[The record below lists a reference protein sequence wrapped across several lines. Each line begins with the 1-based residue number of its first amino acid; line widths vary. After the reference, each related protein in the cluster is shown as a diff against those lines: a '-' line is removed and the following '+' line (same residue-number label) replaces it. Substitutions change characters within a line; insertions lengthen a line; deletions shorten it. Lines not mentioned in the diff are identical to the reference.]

1 MRIAVGGIEHESSSF
16 SPVETPLSAFLAP
29 GRFFDSNAIQERS
42 GEANTIVDGFLR
54 GVRRVGADIVP
65 LIWCDAPSGA
75 QPTRETHE
83 TVKELL
89 LQPLRQAERVD
100 GVLLSLHGSYS
111 AEGLDDADGDILADV
126 RRIVGPDCPVVTG
139 HC

>member
-1 MRIAVGGIEHESSSF
+1 M
-16 SPVETPLSAFLAP
+16 
-29 GRFFDSNAIQERS
+29 
-42 GEANTIVDGFLR
+42 DGFLR

-89 LQPLRQAERVD
+89 LQPLREAERVD